1 MMSKGVNG
9 EENRVEAGDLVK
21 RMVPSH
27 YTGGMH
33 SDAIGVVLRAYFP
46 LAKVYFYDTS
56 KEEVWNQ
63 KVLEKLSK
71 GNNPA

>member
-1 MMSKGVNG
+1 MSKGVNG
-9 EENRVEAGDLVK
+9 EENLFEAGDLVK
-21 RMVPSH
+21 RMIPSH
-27 YTGGMH
+27 YTGGLH
-33 SDAIGVVLRAYFP
+33 SDAIGVVLKAYFP

-71 GNNPA
+71 GNNPV

>member
-1 MMSKGVNG
+1 MSKGINDV
-9 EENRVEAGDLVK
+9 ENHVEAGDLVK
-21 RMVPSH
+21 RMIPSH
-27 YTGGMH
+27 YTSGEH

-46 LAKVYFYDTS
+46 LAKVYFYDTR

-71 GNNPA
+71 GVNSV